1 MPPVMHVMESLVNVN
16 ACLDTMEEHVK
27 MVSTYLRNMNKAS
40 NLISWLLFTTLEC
53 TQCNKDHIQSCS
65 GSSDGDC
72 VCKVNYHGTNCEN
85 NVCPQCNSDGITT
98 CTADTCTCKLGFY
111 GTNCDSGKYLVPNF
125 RYIVLINMSLKGSL
139 QTRNLQFLYFRMS
152 ELQYWWNSVM

>member
-1 MPPVMHVMESLVNVN
+1 M
-16 ACLDTMEEHVK
+16 AT
-27 MVSTYLRNMNKAS
+27 
-40 NLISWLLFTTLEC
+40 FTTLEC

-72 VCKVNYHGTNCEN
+72 VCKVNYDGTNCEN

-111 GTNCDSGKYLVPNF
+111 GTNCDSGKYL
-125 RYIVLINMSLKGSL
+125 
-139 QTRNLQFLYFRMS
+139 
-152 ELQYWWNSVM
+152 